1 MHSAYRDWLF
11 DEERKENEITAIESD
26 STYYVVLFNL
36 REKPDTVDD
45 DISNTIASEKSRTYL
60 DGISEGYTL
69 SDPKDHLNL
78 KALESADKDDES
90 GDDSKE
96 DGSTPE
102 DDNTDKTNPEDEA
115 DGNNLSENEDK
126 DDTK

>member
-1 MHSAYRDWLF
+1 MQFCISPHFLQCEKSCPVFNYFVSSLSSF
-11 DEERKENEITAIESD
+11 SD

-102 DDNTDKTNPEDEA
+102 DGNTDKTNPEDE
-115 DGNNLSENEDK
+115 GG
-126 DDTK
+126 